1 MFAGNCG
8 SHAGSATFH
17 SFAATAV
24 GMYFAM
30 SAHVAVFL
38 TLNANFAAPVTFL
51 PSLSIPDNVPWS
63 PCKNVTVT
71 WSFPG
76 FGFSGSVGTTIAVPF
91 AVNVLSLVIVS
102 LAGSFTSVS
111 LPLTVSYQEA
121 VWPC

>member
-1 MFAGNCG
+1 MSSAYCAVYVPATTVSVFAGNCG

-51 PSLSIPDNVPWS
+51 PSLSIPVNVPWS
-63 PCKNVTVT
+63 PFSNVTNTYPCGVCGSSGFVGIT
-71 WSFPG
+71 VFP
-76 FGFSGSVGTTIAVPF
+76 AV
-91 AVNVLSLVIVS
+91 AVNTLLLSV
-102 LAGSFTSVS
+102 
-111 LPLTVSYQEA
+111 TV
-121 VWPC
+121 